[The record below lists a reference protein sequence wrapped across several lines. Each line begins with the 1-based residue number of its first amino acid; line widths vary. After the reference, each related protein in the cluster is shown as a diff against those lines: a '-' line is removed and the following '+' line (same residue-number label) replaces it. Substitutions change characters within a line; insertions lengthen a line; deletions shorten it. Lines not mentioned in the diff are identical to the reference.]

1 MMLLRAVPIGEAM
14 VACVIAD
21 HYLRQ
26 RGQISDNPA

>member
-1 MMLLRAVPIGEAM
+1 M

-26 RGQISDNPA
+26 RGQMGDPPTWPFARA

>member
-1 MMLLRAVPIGEAM
+1 

-26 RGQISDNPA
+26 RGQMGEPPTWPFARA

>member
-1 MMLLRAVPIGEAM
+1 M

-26 RGQISDNPA
+26 RGQVGEAPAWPLPAPAR